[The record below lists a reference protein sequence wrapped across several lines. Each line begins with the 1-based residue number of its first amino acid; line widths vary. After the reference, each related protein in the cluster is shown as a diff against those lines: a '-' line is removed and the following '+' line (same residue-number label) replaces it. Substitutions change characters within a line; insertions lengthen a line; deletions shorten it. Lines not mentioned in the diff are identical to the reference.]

1 MARIS
6 CFDCIDGQKDNCEGC
21 ARYEASL
28 RKTGP
33 TTIADKIRAMS
44 DENLALMF
52 TESLR
57 QKELEV
63 IEHLQPIIRPD
74 VSFGIIH
81 IPVVDYAIQL
91 AYLKSRAK

>member
-6 CFDCIDGQKDNCEGC
+6 CFDCIEGPKDNCEGC

-28 RKTGP
+28 REDGP

-52 TESLR
+52 TELLR

-63 IEHLQPIIRPD
+63 IGSLQPIIRPD
-74 VSFGIIH
+74 VSFSIIN
-81 IPVVDYAIQL
+81 IPVMDYARQL